1 MEINKCNFCDKCYPG
16 KDGQMKC
23 QASNYELKY
32 DNACG
37 KALDR
42 MMQVMTVER
51 LRTAEPTTVTYSTG
65 NPGDVLDRL
74 FGR

>member
-32 DNACG
+32 DNAC
-37 KALDR
+37 KAALDR

-51 LRTAEPTTVTYSTG
+51 LRTTEVVTQTHTGKAEDILHG
-65 NPGDVLDRL
+65 L